1 MDRVES
7 QVPVPTSTHA
17 CSLADWAEAAMFVED
32 RNNLSRASLRTRL
45 RASLFIDEED
55 LDFNVDLLLSEIER
69 RKRCAGAIYPFDWTG
84 IGLSRTLVPDEAP
97 YEFLLW
103 LAVSPVYREEK
114 RFDEIDE
121 LFDRL
126 VKQALIVYL
135 GPNSMGMRFG
145 FPSSDGR
152 PSGFPEAVKWLA
164 NTLQLQPGSGVPR
177 PQIKDGGVDVV
188 VWHPFRD
195 GRSGFVVILCQCT
208 VASNWTPKAKDIV
221 PSIWK
226 AWVDFGREPLTAI
239 AVPFA
244 LPPAFDRWDEVRRTV
259 NIILDRMRLVELI
272 EVSGVEDLVS
282 IREWNDNER
291 SLLAAPI

>member
-1 MDRVES
+1 
-7 QVPVPTSTHA
+7 
-17 CSLADWAEAAMFVED
+17 MFVED

-45 RASLFIDEED
+45 RASLFIDGED
-55 LDFNVDLLLSEIER
+55 LDFHVDLLLSEVER
-69 RKRCAGAIYPFDWTG
+69 RKRRAEAIYPFDWTE
-84 IGLSRTLVPDEAP
+84 IGLSRTSVVDDAP

-126 VKQALIVYL
+126 VKHALIVYL
-135 GPNSMGMRFG
+135 GPNAMGIRFG

-164 NTLQLQPGSGVPR
+164 NILRLQPGSGVPR
-177 PQIKDGGVDVV
+177 PQLKDGGVDVV

-208 VASNWTPKAKDIV
+208 VANNWTPKAKDIV
-221 PSIWK
+221 PEIWK
-226 AWVDFGREPLTAI
+226 GWVDFGREPLTAI

-272 EVSGVEDLVS
+272 EVSGVEDLAS
-282 IREWNDNER
+282 IRGWNDKER
-291 SLLAAPI
+291 SLLAMPT

>member
-7 QVPVPTSTHA
+7 QIPTPTSTDA
-17 CSLADWAEAAMFVED
+17 CSLADWAESAMFVEG
-32 RNNLSRASLRTRL
+32 RNNLSRTSLRMRL
-45 RASLFIDEED
+45 RASLFIDGED
-55 LDFNVDLLLSEIER
+55 LDFHVDLLLSEVER
-69 RKRCAGAIYPFDWTG
+69 RKERAEATYPFHWTG
-84 IGLSRTLVPDEAP
+84 TGLSRASVVDEAP

-126 VKQALIVYL
+126 VKHALVVYL
-135 GPNSMGMRFG
+135 GPNARGIRFG

-164 NTLQLQPGSGVPR
+164 NILGLQPGSGVPR
-177 PQIKDGGVDVV
+177 PQGKDGGVDVV

-195 GRSGFVVILCQCT
+195 GRSGFVVILGQCT
-208 VASNWTPKAKDIV
+208 VANNWTPKAKDIV
-221 PSIWK
+221 PEIWK
-226 AWVDFGREPLTAI
+226 GWIDFGREPLTAL

-272 EVSGVEDLVS
+272 EVGAVEDLVA
-282 IREWNDNER
+282 IQAWNSKER
-291 SLLAAPI
+291 SLLAVSA